1 MYEYYVKKVENV
13 VDGDTIDVLIDLG
26 FDILFASRVRLAGID
41 TPESRTKDLAEK
53 ALGLEAKEYLK
64 KHFKDAKSV
73 ILKTEKMDSSEKYG
87 RILGWVYVDG
97 NTISLNDMM
106 INDGY
111 AWGYLGDTKVK
122 DFNALKKILYFTADW
137 CAPCKRVRPI
147 VEQLNKDQ
155 SDVRFFI
162 IDVDLETEMASDFEI
177 KSVPTFVVMKDNT
190 EIHRVSGVQTRDQLE
205 ELINYE

>member
-1 MYEYYVKKVENV
+1 MYEYYVRKVENV

-64 KHFKDAKSV
+64 KALKDAKSV
-73 ILKTEKMDSSEKYG
+73 VIKTEKMNSSEKYG
-87 RILGWVYVDG
+87 RILGWIYVNGD
-97 NTISLNDMM
+97 TVSLNDMM

-122 DFNALKKILYFTADW
+122 DFDALAKARKK
-137 CAPCKRVRPI
+137 
-147 VEQLNKDQ
+147 
-155 SDVRFFI
+155 
-162 IDVDLETEMASDFEI
+162 
-177 KSVPTFVVMKDNT
+177 
-190 EIHRVSGVQTRDQLE
+190 SGK
-205 ELINYE
+205 

>member
-1 MYEYYVKKVENV
+1 MYEYYVRKVENI

-64 KHFKDAKSV
+64 KNLKDAKSV
-73 ILKTEKMDSSEKYG
+73 VIKTEKMDSSEKYG
-87 RILGWVYVDG
+87 RILGWVYVNGD
-97 NTISLNDMM
+97 TESLNDKM

-122 DFNALKKILYFTADW
+122 DFDALKKART
-137 CAPCKRVRPI
+137 
-147 VEQLNKDQ
+147 
-155 SDVRFFI
+155 
-162 IDVDLETEMASDFEI
+162 
-177 KSVPTFVVMKDNT
+177 KSGK
-190 EIHRVSGVQTRDQLE
+190 
-205 ELINYE
+205 